1 MESIRFGISPWEEA
15 RCESIMADQVNRRI
29 ERLLD
34 WALQPHRRVVHA
46 ANIQRSRLLS
56 LILLILLLMGAIII
70 ALVLSADATDI
81 NEPTVQG
88 AIVLLGILVVMYAV
102 NRLGFASLAAL

>member
-15 RCESIMADQVNRRI
+15 RCESIMADQVKRRI

-56 LILLILLLMGAIII
+56 LILLLLGAIII

-102 NRLGFASLAAL
+102 NRLGFAS